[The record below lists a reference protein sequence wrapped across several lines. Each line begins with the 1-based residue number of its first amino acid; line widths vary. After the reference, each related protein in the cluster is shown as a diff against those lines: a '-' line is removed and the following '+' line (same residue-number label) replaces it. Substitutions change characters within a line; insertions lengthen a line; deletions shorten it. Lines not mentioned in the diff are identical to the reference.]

1 MRTRARGFGTK
12 FRYQEGP
19 QTPELSGRRAVFQ
32 PENRHGL
39 WLVADDGDT
48 VLLYYGGAA
57 DTSVC
62 VATESLSALLT
73 WLERHAS

>member
-1 MRTRARGFGTK
+1 M
-12 FRYQEGP
+12 
-19 QTPELSGRRAVFQ
+19 SDVVF
-32 PENRHGL
+32 PCG

-48 VLLYYGGAA
+48 VLLYYGAA

-62 VATESLSALLT
+62 VATASLSALLT